1 MTDCSSWLTSQEDRL
16 VALTPVIMTTAN
28 VILKSERI
36 RLMIQIIVILEILI
50 SCIPRSEVIW
60 LAYWAKQP
68 SRTPGNRSPS
78 GWRTEGIVRLV
89 EGMPNDSPTWSERWT
104 DSAKSR
110 TQRRLLRSG
119 GRDAPGD
126 GQILERLDQSP
137 RPRKNGDAG
146 SLMTRRPGLLPAH
159 HWLAT
164 DRCAAEARKT
174 KVAGWGALNGLPNCL
189 DPAYLQKRLSVSPRG

>member
-1 MTDCSSWLTSQEDRL
+1 MTDYSTWFTAQEDRL
-16 VALTPVIMTTAN
+16 VALTPVIMTKVN

-36 RLMIQIIVILEILI
+36 RLMIQIIVFLEILI
-50 SCIPRSEVIW
+50 SCIPRSEVIL
-60 LAYWAKQP
+60 LAQWANQP

-137 RPRKNGDAG
+137 RPRINGDAG
-146 SLMTRRPGLLPAH
+146 SLMTRRHDLAPAH
-159 HWLAT
+159 HWLVT
-164 DRCAAEARKT
+164 DRFAAEACKT
-174 KVAGWGALNGLPNCL
+174 KRHRLGCLERSSQLP
-189 DPAYLQKRLSVSPRG
+189 